1 LPKKS
6 LKTQRRVLGIPEPSK
21 KVFKIP
27 IKLTSVL
34 TEKREKTTK
43 EIRDLS
49 STIFE

>member
-1 LPKKS
+1 LPKKPQDPQ
-6 LKTQRRVLGIPEPSK
+6 KVLGIPEPSK

-34 TEKREKTTK
+34 TEKREKTT
-43 EIRDLS
+43 EETRELS